1 MATFELFRYQLLPT
15 SQEPQQDLFGESLTL
30 ERIKKQKNSIFW
42 DVLQQ
47 IFPFDSPDLLQ
58 KVLLAEG
65 GWLVVK
71 LAPRRK
77 AVIHKPDFRS
87 EFVEDW
93 PHVTLFINNDPEV
106 QVVGVSRNQRAFKD
120 PFSVVRKLDR
130 RITRHLTQRG
140 LTVHFQSMYDQTEF
154 WDLMLKQQGNVQKVR
169 FEMIAP
175 NMANISG
182 ILKLDLKRLNQES
195 NAQKTTVELEATAGT
210 ALQINESDDLI
221 AGCVEYSANGGGDIK
236 VKLRNVKKEIRTS
249 TSIRTFEADEVVF
262 ENTTPEFLDHFWKG
276 VLK

>member
-1 MATFELFRYQLLPT
+1 MATFELFRYQLLPA

-30 ERIKKQKNSIFW
+30 ERIKEQKNVLFW
-42 DVLQQ
+42 EVLQQ
-47 IFPFDSPDLLQ
+47 LFPFDSPDLLQ

-77 AVIHKPDFRS
+77 AAIHKPNFRS

-93 PHVTLFINNDPEV
+93 PYVTLFINNDPEV

-120 PFSVVRKLDR
+120 PFSVVRKLER

-140 LTVHFQSMYDQTEF
+140 LTVHFQSMYDQMEF
-154 WDLMLKQQGNVQKVR
+154 WGLMREQRGNVQKVR

-182 ILKLDLKRLNQES
+182 VLKLDLRRLNQEAKPRRPRS
-195 NAQKTTVELEATAGT
+195 SWRQRRAPPCRLTSRTPSSPAALRTRPMEAA
-210 ALQINESDDLI
+210 
-221 AGCVEYSANGGGDIK
+221 
-236 VKLRNVKKEIRTS
+236 TS
-249 TSIRTFEADEVVF
+249 R
-262 ENTTPEFLDHFWKG
+262 
-276 VLK
+276 